1 MSGTR
6 PTPQDRGGSRGER
19 GGSRGERGAARTVLE
34 GLYGILLVALVALGM
49 SLVGLALAALSAW
62 IY

>member
-6 PTPQDRGGSRGER
+6 PTPQNR

-34 GLYGILLVALVALGM
+34 GVYGILLVALVALGM